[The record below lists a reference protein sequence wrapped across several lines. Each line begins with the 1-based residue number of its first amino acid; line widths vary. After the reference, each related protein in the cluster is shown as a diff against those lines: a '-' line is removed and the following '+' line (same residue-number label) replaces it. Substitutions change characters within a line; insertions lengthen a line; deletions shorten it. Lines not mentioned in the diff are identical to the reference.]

1 MSTSD
6 LHNLASLKRRLPK
19 PGGPPGAVVI
29 GGDYQGLG
37 IARSLGRH
45 GIPVCIVDDES
56 SIARFS
62 RHTTLNIRV
71 PDLRDEQSAL
81 SSLLQV
87 GRELDLKGW
96 VLFPTRDELV
106 ATLSRHR
113 DALAEIY
120 RVPTSNWET
129 IKWIW
134 DKRNTYKLAEE
145 LKIPC
150 PKTWYA
156 LSVDDVE
163 PIDGPFPLALK
174 PAIKEHFFYATQAK
188 AWRANSKE
196 ELRDMYVKA
205 SAVAGNGEILIQDII
220 PGDGSHQFAYCAFFK
235 NGEAVSKMVVR
246 RRRQHPHDFG
256 RSSTYVESID
266 MPALESLSERFLRP
280 INYYGLVEVEFKLDP
295 RDGQFKLLDVN
306 GRTWGYHTIG
316 ASAGVDF
323 PYQLYRDQIGESVE
337 HCTGRVGVT
346 WVRLMTDIPTGIIDV
361 FQGRLGVG
369 DYLRSV
375 WHAESD
381 AVFSWEDPLP
391 GLAECALLPYLMV
404 KRGF

>member
-1 MSTSD
+1 MRAND
-6 LHNLASLKRRLPK
+6 FPNLVRLKRRLPE

-37 IARSLGRH
+37 IARSLGSQ
-45 GIPVCIVDDES
+45 GVPVCIVDDET

-62 RHTTLNIRV
+62 RHTMANIRV

-81 SSLLQV
+81 TNLLRV

-113 DALAEIY
+113 DVLKEIY
-120 RVPTSNWET
+120 RVPTSQWDT

-145 LKIPC
+145 LKIPV
-150 PKTWYA
+150 PRTWYPQ
-156 LSVDDVE
+156 SIEDVE
-163 PIDGPFPLALK
+163 AIDGPFPLALK
-174 PAIKEHFFYATQAK
+174 PAIKEHFFYATQSK
-188 AWRANSKE
+188 AWRANSKD
-196 ELRDMYVKA
+196 ELRDMYAKA
-205 SAVAGNGEILIQDII
+205 SAVAGSGEILIQDII

-235 NGEAVSKMVVR
+235 DGAAVSKLVVR

-306 GRTWGYHTIG
+306 GRTWGYHSIG
-316 ASAGVDF
+316 AAAGVDF
-323 PYQLYRDQIGESVE
+323 SYQLYRDQIGESVE
-337 HCTGRVGVT
+337 PCIGRVGVT
-346 WVRLMTDIPTGIIDV
+346 WVRLMTDIPTGVIDV
-361 FQGRLGVG
+361 FHGRLGPG

-375 WHAESD
+375 WNAQSD

-391 GLAECALLPYLMV
+391 GLAECALLPYLMI